1 MPERTDYNAELLH
14 EKPFTG
20 DDMAGSPPI
29 DALPRRDRLTHV
41 RRFTPIVAL
50 VTSLAIVTGCG
61 QQASAPASSDAPQ
74 EVDYDVAS
82 YGIGVRIATS
92 LEDQYGQAIDPD
104 SLSAGIRDALSG
116 EELAFDGA
124 AMAGAIDQL
133 VADAQA
139 AVNAAEQEKVAEGM
153 SFLADNGT
161 REGVVTTASGLQYEV
176 LESGD
181 GDTPGPTDKVST
193 HYHGTLLDGTVFD
206 SSVQRGM
213 PIEFPVNGVIKG
225 WTEALQL
232 MQVGDKWKLFIPPE
246 LAYGERGAGGAIG
259 PNETLI
265 FEVQLLNVIKSD

>member
-1 MPERTDYNAELLH
+1 MRGRS
-14 EKPFTG
+14 TG
-20 DDMAGSPPI
+20 
-29 DALPRRDRLTHV
+29 
-41 RRFTPIVAL
+41 RRFTPIAAL

-61 QQASAPASSDAPQ
+61 QQASAPASNEAPQ
-74 EVDYDVAS
+74 EVAEHDVAS

-92 LEDQYGQAIDPD
+92 LEQQYGQAIDPD

-116 EELAFDGA
+116 EDLAFDGA

-139 AVNAAEQEKVAEGM
+139 VVDAAEQEKVAEGK
-153 SFLADNGT
+153 SFLTENGT
-161 REGVVTTASGLQYEV
+161 RDGVVTTASGLQYEV
-176 LESGD
+176 MESGD
-181 GDTPGPTDKVST
+181 GDTPGLTDKVST

-265 FEVQLLNVIKSD
+265 FEVQLLNVIRSE

>member
-1 MPERTDYNAELLH
+1 MARSPAS
-14 EKPFTG
+14 
-20 DDMAGSPPI
+20 DDLTRSNRGATARWSAGRFPP
-29 DALPRRDRLTHV
+29 L
-41 RRFTPIVAL
+41 VAL
-50 VTSLAIVTGCG
+50 LVGLAFVAGCG
-61 QQASAPASSDAPQ
+61 QQASAPAGSDAAQDAPGAAA
-74 EVDYDVAS
+74 DYDTAS
-82 YGIGVRIATS
+82 YGIGVRIGTS
-92 LEDQYGQAIDPD
+92 LEDQYGEAIDAD
-104 SLSAGIRDALSG
+104 SLAAGIRDALAG
-116 EELAFDGA
+116 GELAFDGA

-133 VADAQA
+133 VADAEA
-139 AVNAAEQEKVAEGM
+139 AANAAEQEKVAEGQN
-153 SFLADNGT
+153 FLEQNGT
-161 REGVVTTASGLQYEV
+161 REGVVTTASGLQYEI